1 MTDVNESYDVV
12 VVGGGPAGLGGALA
26 LARARRSV
34 LVLDE
39 GMPRNAPAG
48 HVHHFVGHDG
58 TPPAALAEIGRRE
71 VARYGGEVLG
81 ARTTALQR
89 EDDHFLVELAGG
101 RTTRARR
108 LLVASGLTD
117 ELPDVPGVAELW
129 GRSVVH
135 CPYCHGW
142 EAKDGAIGVL
152 GTGPQS
158 AMQAQLWRQWSD
170 DVVLLQHNGPA
181 PTSEESARLDAR
193 GVRVVQGRVVQVEGA
208 DGVLS
213 GVRLES
219 GEVVALDTLVVAPR
233 FTANADLITPL
244 GIQVVDQEMHGAV
257 RGTRV
262 PAGPGGLTAVPGL
275 WVAGNVADISA
286 QVMAS
291 AVQGLEAGAAINID
305 LLFEDI
311 ARAVDVAHADQRA
324 S

>member
-1 MTDVNESYDVV
+1 MTGMNESYDVV
-12 VVGGGPAGLGGALA
+12 VIGGGPAGLGGALA

-34 LVLDE
+34 LMVDE
-39 GMPRNAPAG
+39 GSPRNAPAG
-48 HVHHFVGHDG
+48 HVHHVVGHDG
-58 TPPAALAEIGRRE
+58 TPPAVLAEIGRSE
-71 VARYGGEVLG
+71 VSRYGAEVVA
-81 ARTTALQR
+81 ARTTALRR
-89 EDDHFLVELAGG
+89 EDGHFRVELDDG
-101 RTTRARR
+101 RSVRARR

-117 ELPDVPGVAELW
+117 ELPDVPGVAEGW

-142 EAKDGAIGVL
+142 EAQDGAIGVL

-170 DVVLLQHNGPA
+170 DVVLFQHTGPA
-181 PTSEESARLDAR
+181 PTGEERERLDAR
-193 GVRVVQGRVVQVEGA
+193 GVRVVPGRVARLESA
-208 DGVLS
+208 DGVPA

-219 GEVVALDTLVVAPR
+219 GELIARDTLVVAPR
-233 FTANADLITPL
+233 FVANAELLAPL

-262 PAGPGGLTAVPGL
+262 PSGPGGLTAVPGL

-311 ARAVDVAHADQRA
+311 ARAVEASHADQRA